1 MKKIAITGSLASGK
15 TTAGKIFSIK
25 GPVFSSDKQVAKLY
39 KKKNFK
45 KYIAKKFKIKNIS
58 NIKKKIRDK
67 ILNNEI
73 NINKLEKIIHPYVK
87 IERNKFI
94 KKNKKKL
101 FIFFEIPL
109 LVERKLMKKF
119 DITIFIRAGKNIR
132 LKRFINNG
140 GNKKLFDILNNKQ
153 LSDLKKRKF
162 CDHTVVNEKDFKI
175 LKKKLFDILNKH
187 E

>member
-15 TTAGKIFSIK
+15 TTASKIFSIK
-25 GPVFSSDKQVAKLY
+25 GPVFSSDKQVARLY
-39 KKKNFK
+39 KKNNFK

-58 NIKKKIRDK
+58 NIKKKIKDK

-87 IERNKFI
+87 VERN
-94 KKNKKKL
+94 
-101 FIFFEIPL
+101 IFFEITL

-153 LSDLKKRKF
+153 LSDFKKRKF

-175 LKKKLFDILNKH
+175 LKKKLYDILNKY